1 MLCTTTPNL
10 STSDAC
16 FHMLNSTVQT
26 WSCYPQQN
34 PCSPPPHPPGS
45 GFLPSLPKA
54 HLYQIVTSDSL
65 SIRLSEPPSKVCSQK
80 SCSLHLL
87 SFLHHWLNS
96 LLVRMTHN
104 HPYWPC
110 TNLAS
115 NSPAPQNDSK
125 QTAITEHIPGTV
137 SRTLHEMTPFFTRT
151 LWIGT
156 SICTD
161 TVTKAPRG

>member
-1 MLCTTTPNL
+1 MLCTTTTTL
-10 STSDAC
+10 
-16 FHMLNSTVQT
+16 V
-26 WSCYPQQN
+26 PQM
-34 PCSPPPHPPGS
+34 PVFTCSIPQCRHGLATHNRTHALRPPHPPGS
-45 GFLPSLPKA
+45 GFLPRLPKA

-65 SIRLSEPPSKVCSQK
+65 FIRLSEPPSKVCSQK

-96 LLVRMTHN
+96 LLLRMTRN